1 MANPTSQLRT
11 LRPELSTFEEL
22 NGEMQNRGYVGTRI
36 LPAFP
41 VNSAGAT
48 FGVIKLKSLLAA
60 ANADTKRTN
69 TGGYNRGDYE
79 FEDRQYATR
88 ENGWEEPIDNR
99 EQNMYASVFDLEVV
113 AAQRAWE
120 HVLNSLERR
129 IIAATV
135 GATVTAGRTTAATAV
150 WTNFATADPI
160 TDVFAAQEAVWLRT
174 GLWPRTM
181 TISRRS
187 FRNLRRS
194 VKVIEAMQG
203 GGTPGGVP
211 GTQKTISIENLCE
224 VLDLNEI
231 VVADS
236 IKNTANMGQ
245 TAVLESVFPETQALV
260 SVAAKSNDFKEP
272 CLGRTFH
279 WGGDG
284 SQMGDGNMI
293 GVVERYEEPQ
303 TRKDILRVRHETAE
317 FILYGESAQVIT
329 GLR

>member
-22 NGEMQNRGYVGTRI
+22 NNEMQIRGYVGTRI

-60 ANADTKRTN
+60 AGADTKRTS

-79 FEDRQYATR
+79 FEDRIYATR
-88 ENGWEEPIDNR
+88 ENGWEEPIDAR
-99 EQNMYASVFDLEVV
+99 ELNMYSSFFDLEVI

-129 IIAATV
+129 IISASV

-150 WTNFATADPI
+150 WTNFVTARPI
-160 TDVFAAQEAVWLRT
+160 NDVFAAQEAIWLRT
-174 GLWPRTM
+174 GLWPRTL
-181 TISRRS
+181 TVSRRS

-194 VKVIEAMQG
+194 EQVIESLQG
-203 GGTPGGVP
+203 QGAGIVA
-211 GTQKTISIENLCE
+211 TQKGISIENLCE
-224 VLDLNEI
+224 VLDLDDI

-236 IKNTANMGQ
+236 IKNVANMGQ
-245 TAVLESVFPETQALV
+245 ATSLESVFPETQALV

-317 FILYGESAQVIT
+317 FILYGEAAQVIT
-329 GLR
+329 GVR

>member
-1 MANPTSQLRT
+1 MANPISQLRT

-22 NGEMQNRGYVGTRI
+22 NGEMQSRGYVGTRI

-41 VNSAGAT
+41 VSSAGGT

-60 ANADTKRTN
+60 AGADTKRTS

-79 FEDRQYATR
+79 FEDRIYTTR

-99 EQNMYASVFDLEVV
+99 ELNMYSSFFDLEVI

-135 GATVTAGRTTAATAV
+135 GATVTAGRTTAASGAA
-150 WTNFATADPI
+150 WTNFATSNPI
-160 TDVFAAQEAVWLRT
+160 TDVFAAQEAIWLRT
-174 GLWPRTM
+174 GLWARTM
-181 TISRRS
+181 TVSRRS
-187 FRNLRRS
+187 FRNLRRNAA
-194 VKVIEAMQG
+194 VISALQG
-203 GGTPGGVP
+203 QGAGIA
-211 GTQKTISIENLCE
+211 GTQKGISIENLCE
-224 VLDLNEI
+224 VLDLDEI

-284 SQMGDGNMI
+284 SQLGDGSMI

-317 FILYGESAQVIT
+317 FILYGEAAQVIT
-329 GLR
+329 GIR

>member
-22 NGEMQNRGYVGTRI
+22 NGEMQARGYVGTRI

-60 ANADTKRTN
+60 AGADTRRTS

-79 FEDRQYATR
+79 FEDRIYTTR
-88 ENGWEEPIDNR
+88 ENGWEEPIDAR
-99 EQNMYASVFDLEVV
+99 ELNMYASFFDLEVI

-135 GATVTAGRTTAATAV
+135 GATVTAGRTTGASGAA
-150 WTNFATADPI
+150 WTNFTSSNPI
-160 TDVFAAQEAVWLRT
+160 TDVFAAQEAIWART
-174 GLWPRTM
+174 GLWARTM
-181 TISRRS
+181 TVSRRS
-187 FRNLRRS
+187 FRNLRRNAN
-194 VKVIEAMQG
+194 IIAALQG
-203 GGTPGGVP
+203 AGAGVAA
-211 GTQKTISIENLCE
+211 TQKSITVEMLCE
-224 VLDLNEI
+224 VLDLEEI

-245 TAVLESVFPETQALV
+245 TAALESVFPETQALV

-317 FILYGESAQVIT
+317 FILYGEAAQVIT
-329 GLR
+329 GIR